1 LGITQSFDD
10 CEPTARGKRMTT
22 IELTGSETETLMGFV
37 GELLDSKTLGDEAR
51 KDLDEVYGKL
61 LTQLIPN
68 LGN

>member
-1 LGITQSFDD
+1 
-10 CEPTARGKRMTT
+10 MTT